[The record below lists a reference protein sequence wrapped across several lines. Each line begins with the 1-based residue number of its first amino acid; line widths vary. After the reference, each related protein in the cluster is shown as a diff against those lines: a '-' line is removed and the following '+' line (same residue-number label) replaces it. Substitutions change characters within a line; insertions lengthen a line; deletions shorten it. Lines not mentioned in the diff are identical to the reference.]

1 MQIIKDQTIID
12 NQWQHFAD
20 DDAIT
25 GDYPT
30 ISMSRWKA
38 ERDSLI
44 ARFDTLG
51 VRISPEDTVG
61 DISSDLDHFDLV
73 CLDFPVFTDGRLFST
88 ARLLRS
94 RYQYHGELRAIGNF
108 IRDQIFFLS
117 RVGVNAFELRDSD
130 DITEALNGLSEFS
143 VSYQI
148 SSAKNP
154 V

>member
-1 MQIIKDQTIID
+1 MQIIKDQRIID
-12 NQWQHFAD
+12 NQWQHFTD
-20 DDAIT
+20 DESVT
-25 GDYPT
+25 GQYPT
-30 ISMSRWKA
+30 VSASRWKA

-44 ARFDTLG
+44 TRFENIGL
-51 VRISPEDTVG
+51 RISPDDAVG
-61 DISSDLDHFDLV
+61 DFSDDLNHFDLV

-94 RYQYHGELRAIGNF
+94 NYQYRGELRAIGNF

-143 VSYQI
+143 VTYQI

-154 V
+154 A